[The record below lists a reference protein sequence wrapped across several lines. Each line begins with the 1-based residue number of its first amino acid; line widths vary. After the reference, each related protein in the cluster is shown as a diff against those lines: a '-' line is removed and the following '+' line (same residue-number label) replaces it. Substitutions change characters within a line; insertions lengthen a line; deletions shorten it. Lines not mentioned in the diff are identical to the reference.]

1 MSARADH
8 AADMD
13 VLVGY
18 VLLVGV
24 LSSLALLAGGLA
36 WRWSSTGTARLDYD
50 LAGTTVFQLLAT
62 DVRQLAAGAWR
73 PRLLVNLGLAA
84 LLLTP
89 YTRVLASMLY
99 FAFVE
104 RDRKYVAFTAFVL
117 VTLTYSLFLR

>member
-1 MSARADH
+1 MRTR

-13 VLVGY
+13 ALVGY

-24 LSSLALLAGGLA
+24 FSSLALLATGLV
-36 WRWSSTGTARLDYD
+36 WRWSSTGTAFDYD

-89 YTRVLASMLY
+89 YTRVVASMLY
-99 FAFVE
+99 FALVE

-117 VTLTYSLFLR
+117 ATLTYSLFLR

>member
-1 MSARADH
+1 VTRYVV
-8 AADMD
+8 DMD
-13 VLVGY
+13 AIVGY

-24 LSSLALLAGGLA
+24 LSSLTLLAAGLV
-36 WRWSSTGTARLDYD
+36 WRWSASGARFDYD

-89 YTRVLASMLY
+89 YTRVVASMLY
-99 FAFVE
+99 FALVE

-117 VTLTYSLFLR
+117 VMLTYSLFLR

>member
-73 PRLLVNLGLAA
+73 PRLLVNDLIDETRHALAA
-84 LLLTP
+84 EGRLP
-89 YTRVLASMLY
+89 GQH
-99 FAFVE
+99 
-104 RDRKYVAFTAFVL
+104 L
-117 VTLTYSLFLR
+117 VNNQSQ

>member
-13 VLVGY
+13 GLVGY

-24 LSSLALLAGGLA
+24 LASLALLAAGLV
-36 WRWSSTGTARLDYD
+36 WRWSSTGTARFDYD
-50 LAGTTVFQLLAT
+50 LAGTTVFRLLAT
-62 DVRQLAAGAWR
+62 DVRQVAAGAWR

-89 YTRVLASMLY
+89 YTRVVASMLY
-99 FAFVE
+99 FALVD

-117 VTLTYSLFLR
+117 VILTYSLFLQ